1 MLVNTTWLWDTLLH
15 AFVVV
20 VVVVV
25 VVVAII
31 ILVTLPRYLI
41 SRVLEVTV

>member
-25 VVVAII
+25 VVAII

-41 SRVLEVTV
+41 SCVLEVKV